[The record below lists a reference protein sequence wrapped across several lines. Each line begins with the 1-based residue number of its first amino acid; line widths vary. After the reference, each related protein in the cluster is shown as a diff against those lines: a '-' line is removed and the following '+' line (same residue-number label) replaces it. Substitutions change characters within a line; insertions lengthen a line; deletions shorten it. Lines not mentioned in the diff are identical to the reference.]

1 MKKIETI
8 CFEIEGKPVPKGRPR
23 INMRSARIYTPK
35 TTAQEESR
43 IRTAIL
49 TDYMNTYNKYKD
61 FQGGVELCLGYYF
74 PFPSTIKKSERING
88 LWHRRKPDLDNLV
101 KLTVDAFNGYLY
113 KDDNQIF
120 CIKAGKVYDYC
131 PHTEVKITYFE

>member
-8 CFEIEGKPVPKGRPR
+8 CFDIPGKPVPKGRPR

-35 TTAQEESR
+35 TTVDAEIK
-43 IRTAIL
+43 IRQYLLVVQSIIL
-49 TDYMNTYNKYKD
+49 NKYRA